1 MLTTTASSTGFA
13 APLVRVLV
21 DYLSIQGHDTHQ
33 VLQSLGVS
41 DEQLDDMSLRVPSA
55 HLAKSLHVVCKMC
68 GDDNASIRIAQML
81 RPAHLG
87 NLGYALISSPNV
99 LDALTLFDRMQQ
111 LLCNEM
117 LVERLLKPNSL
128 ELRCTLLP
136 SMPRDTQL
144 WSFIA
149 SARLSFSRW
158 AMGRHLVPIR
168 MALPCPAPI
177 RSDLLLSHL
186 GCPVQF
192 DAPQALEE
200 MPLDWLDLHNPN
212 ADPHMHKMMTSM
224 AVHSLNTNSSSS
236 DDIVSRVSLL
246 IQKHL
251 KNGEL
256 PLLEALLPELA
267 ATGCH
272 SSRQL
277 QRRLAQKQLSY
288 SALVENLRKEQALND
303 LQFTDLP
310 LSEVAH
316 RAAYAELASFHRA
329 VKRWTGT
336 SPLAWRQQQKKTPQP

>member
-1 MLTTTASSTGFA
+1 MDTPTTHTIGFA
-13 APLVRVLV
+13 APMVRVVV
-21 DYLSIQGHDTHQ
+21 DYLSIQGQDTQ
-33 VLQSLGVS
+33 LLLQTLGVS
-41 DEQLDDMSLRVPSA
+41 NEQLEDISRRVPST
-55 HLAKSLHVVCKMC
+55 HLAKALHLVCKLC
-68 GDDNASIRIAQML
+68 DDDNASIRIAQML

-99 LDALTLFDRMQQ
+99 VDALTLFDRMQQ

-117 LVERLLKPNSL
+117 HVERLLKPHSL
-128 ELRCTLLP
+128 ELRCTTLP

-168 MALPCPAPI
+168 LALPCPAPTK
-177 RSDLLLSHL
+177 SDLLLAHL

-192 DAPQALEE
+192 DAPQAMEE

-212 ADPHMHKMMTSM
+212 ADPHLHRMMTSM
-224 AVHSLNTNSSSS
+224 AGHSLTTNDASS
-236 DDIVSRVSLL
+236 DDIVSRVKLL
-246 IQKHL
+246 IQKHM
-251 KNGEL
+251 KNGAL
-256 PLLEALLPELA
+256 PLLETLLPELA
-267 ATGCH
+267 TTGCH

-277 QRRLAQKQLSY
+277 QRRLAEKQLSY
-288 SALVENLRKEQALND
+288 SALVENMRKEQVLND
-303 LQFTDLP
+303 LQLTQMP

-316 RAAYAELASFHRA
+316 RAAYLEMASFHRA

-336 SPLAWRQQQKKTPQP
+336 SPLAWRQQQKNMQQP